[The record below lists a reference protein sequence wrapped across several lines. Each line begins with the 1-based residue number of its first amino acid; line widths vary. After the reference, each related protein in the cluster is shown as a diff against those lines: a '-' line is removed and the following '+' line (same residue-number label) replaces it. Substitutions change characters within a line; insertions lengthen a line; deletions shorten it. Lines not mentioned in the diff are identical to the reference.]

1 MTVEADKTLSW
12 SSDRPSVA
20 TVADGNVT
28 GVAEGTAKITATSAA
43 GGFTATCTVNV
54 TSSMDQ
60 GTKVFTMAG
69 DYSFYLNGDL
79 IYTEI
84 NKSAFALE
92 GQDVYTIYSMFLY
105 KNGEKICSV
114 PESGTIAAFRVTG
127 SNAYF
132 LIYSGNSVWLM
143 TVDSTTGE
151 SRKTDFLEEQSAE
164 TIGVRNLKMAVSKDG
179 TVYALTR
186 TMDEYGEIHVC
197 LYKISPGGN
206 HTKTLI
212 YKALGQVDSNGNPIT
227 GALEA
232 SPIGIDINDA
242 GDVYYSVYKMT
253 RKNHKDIYNVHLY

>member
-1 MTVEADKTLSW
+1 
-12 SSDRPSVA
+12 
-20 TVADGNVT
+20 
-28 GVAEGTAKITATSAA
+28 
-43 GGFTATCTVNV
+43 
-54 TSSMDQ
+54 
-60 GTKVFTMAG
+60 
-69 DYSFYLNGDL
+69 
-79 IYTEI
+79 
-84 NKSAFALE
+84 
-92 GQDVYTIYSMFLY
+92 
-105 KNGEKICSV
+105 
-114 PESGTIAAFRVTG
+114 
-127 SNAYF
+127 
-132 LIYSGNSVWLM
+132 M

-186 TMDEYGEIHVC
+186 TMDEYGEIHLC

-212 YKALGQVDSNGNPIT
+212 CKALGQVDSNGNPIT

-253 RKNHKDIYNVHLY
+253 RKNHKDIYNVHLFMNGTEISVYEDIWWNGEYGLYVNGQDVYAWHRVFVADGYKSIIQKNDSVIYEFSNADVNKVRVDKNGDIYYVVNIPSGYEYKSYVYKNDDLLYSIYGYINDLQLM